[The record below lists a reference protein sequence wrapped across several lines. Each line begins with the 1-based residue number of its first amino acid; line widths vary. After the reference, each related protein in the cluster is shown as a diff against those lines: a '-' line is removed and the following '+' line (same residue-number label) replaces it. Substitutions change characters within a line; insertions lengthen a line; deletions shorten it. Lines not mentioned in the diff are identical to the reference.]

1 LGDPRPGVAL
11 TLPPHAGE
19 GQGMGAGL
27 PDILWCEIPAGAFT
41 MGTREQDI
49 PGLMEKYGGDKSRY
63 KYETPQHEEKSITRA
78 YLIGKYPVTNAQ
90 YNAFVQAGGY
100 ANAQYWQE
108 AIARAYWKDG
118 KFKGWRDEEP
128 RVGAYNFG
136 APFNLDNHPV
146 VGVSWYEAVAFCRW
160 LDEKLKAKSEKLK
173 VWRAGRVEEI
183 QLPTSNFQLRLP
195 TEAEWEKAARSGDM
209 RIFPWNGELTPQ
221 HSNYSETK
229 IGATGAV
236 GIFPAG
242 ASPYG
247 LLDASGNVWE
257 WCSTKWIENYKG
269 YDKKI
274 KERES
279 LEGDDLRVLRGGAFY
294 NESSRVRAAS
304 RFRYGSYYWFRDLG
318 FRVVASLL

>member
-1 LGDPRPGVAL
+1 
-11 TLPPHAGE
+11 
-19 GQGMGAGL
+19 MGAGL

-49 PGLMEKYGGDKSRY
+49 PGLMKKYGGGESWYKS
-63 KYETPQHEEKSITRA
+63 ETPQHEEKSITRA

-108 AIARAYWKDG
+108 AIAHKYWKDG
-118 KFKGWRDEEP
+118 KFKGRWDDDWRI
-128 RVGAYNFG
+128 GAYNFG

-160 LDEKLKAKSEKLK
+160 LTEKFRIADFRFQIENNRDEKMKSEIKNLK
-173 VWRAGRVEEI
+173 FEI
-183 QLPTSNFQLRLP
+183 RLP
-195 TEAEWEKAARSGDM
+195 TEAEWEKAARGPSTPLRSAQDSTHAQDA
-209 RIFPWNGELTPQ
+209 RIFPWNGQLTPQ
-221 HSNYSETK
+221 HANYSETK
-229 IGATGAV
+229 IGATSAV

-274 KERES
+274 KEREG
-279 LEGDDLRVLRGGAFY
+279 LEGDDLRVLRGGAFGSVS
-294 NESSRVRAAS
+294 NHVRAAS
-304 RFRYGSYYWFRDLG
+304 RDWLDSLVRDHFFG